1 MCTLLLSL
9 LPPSCMVALIRELAN
24 NIFSTSLNI
33 FSYTALAQT
42 HSNLN
47 MDDIDMGPP

>member
-1 MCTLLLSL
+1 
-9 LPPSCMVALIRELAN
+9 MVAFIRELAN
-24 NIFSTSLNI
+24 NILPTSSNI

-42 HSNLN
+42 HFNLN